1 MAYQSFYN
9 ITDWQNLPAQKTALN
24 RTNLLHLENGV
35 KEADNR
41 IVQLDALKLSMEIAN
56 TLVKSVN
63 VDTKTGVITVTKL
76 NGAIET
82 YDLDIERVVT
92 NFDVTDEGIIIL
104 TLADGT
110 EKQVDIGKFINTFK
124 SSTTVAFSMTDREV
138 TATIIDGSVTMNK
151 LDPTIQS
158 EFRQYMLDAQNARD
172 AALQYEK
179 FAKRYTIGDAEFE
192 GSETDNAKYYYEGTK
207 QAAAETV
214 TNATAASQAAGTAT
228 EQAGIATQKATNA
241 AASANSASADAQT
254 AAEKASAATNKAA
267 EATQAATDASE
278 SANSARKKAG
288 EASGSADN
296 AKRYAVGGVVP
307 EDAEDN
313 AKYYCQQA
321 QKLKDQID
329 AAASLVVPQFYV
341 DFETGMLM
349 SDKKAQGMRFWLEN
363 GIFYGEAGN
372 TEMEVSV

>member
-1 MAYQSFYN
+1 MAYEAFYI
-9 ITDWQNLPAQKTALN
+9 ITDWQNLPSQRTALN
-24 RTNLLHLENGV
+24 RKNLLNMENGI
-35 KEADNR
+35 KEADTR
-41 IVQLDALKLSMEIAN
+41 IVQLDASKLSMEIAN

-63 VDTKTGVITVTKL
+63 VDAKTGVITVTKL
-76 NGAIET
+76 GGGIDT

-104 TLADGT
+104 TLANGT

-124 SSTTVAFSMTDREV
+124 SSATVAFSMTNREV
-138 TATIIDGSVTMNK
+138 TATIIDGSVTMDK
-151 LDPTIQS
+151 LAPSIQS

-172 AALQYEK
+172 AALQYQK

-228 EQAGIATQKATNA
+228 EQAGISTQKATNA

-254 AAEKASAATNKAA
+254 ASEKATISTNQATEAA
-267 EATQAATDASE
+267 QSATDAAE

-296 AKRYAVGGVVP
+296 AKRYAVGGVVS
-307 EDAEDN
+307 EDAQDN

-349 SDKKAQGMRFWLEN
+349 SDKKAQGMRFWLDD

-372 TEMEVSV
+372 TEMEVIA

>member
-1 MAYQSFYN
+1 MAYEAFYI
-9 ITDWQNLPAQKTALN
+9 ITDWQNLPSQRTALN
-24 RTNLLHLENGV
+24 RKNLLNMENGI
-35 KEADNR
+35 KEVDTR
-41 IVQLDALKLSMEIAN
+41 IVQLDASKLSMEIAN

-63 VDTKTGVITVTKL
+63 VDAKTGVITVTKL
-76 NGAIET
+76 GGGIDT

-124 SSTTVAFSMTDREV
+124 SSATVAFSMTNREV
-138 TATIIDGSVTMNK
+138 TATIIDGSVTMDK
-151 LDPTIQS
+151 LAPSIQS

-172 AALQYEK
+172 AALQYQK
-179 FAKRYTIGDAEFE
+179 FTKRYTIGDVEFE

-228 EQAGIATQKATNA
+228 EQAGIATKKATNA

-267 EATQAATDASE
+267 EATQAATDAAE

-288 EASGSADN
+288 EASGSAADS
-296 AKRYAVGGVVP
+296 KRYAVGGVADG
-307 EDAEDN
+307 DAEDN
-313 AKYYCQQA
+313 SKYYCQQA
-321 QKLKDQID
+321 KNYAKLAQEVTDIIYPNVFVNVD
-329 AAASLVVPQFYV
+329 TGHLVA
-341 DFETGMLM
+341 TG
-349 SDKKAQGMRFWLEN
+349 
-363 GIFYGEAGN
+363 GN
-372 TEMEVSV
+372 NFSVTLDDTGHLISAIGSGGG

>member
-124 SSTTVAFSMTDREV
+124 SSATVAFSMTDREV

-151 LDPTIQS
+151 LDPAIQS

-172 AALQYEK
+172 AALQYQK
-179 FAKRYTIGDAEFE
+179 FAKRYTIGDAEFD
-192 GSETDNAKYYYEGTK
+192 GSDIDNAKYYYEGTK
-207 QAAAETV
+207 QAAETTV
-214 TNATAASQAAGTAT
+214 TNAKSAAQDAETATSQAT
-228 EQAGIATQKATNA
+228 IATQKATNA
-241 AASANSASADAQT
+241 AASANSASADAKT
-254 AAEKASAATNKAA
+254 ASEKSEVATSQAAIATKKAQEAANSEQVAMAKAENASSSAA
-267 EATQAATDASE
+267 DS
-278 SANSARKKAG
+278 
-288 EASGSADN
+288 
-296 AKRYAVGGVVP
+296 KRYAVGGVADG
-307 EDAEDN
+307 DAEDN
-313 AKYYCQQA
+313 SKYYCQQA
-321 QKLKDQID
+321 KNYAKLAQEVTDIIYPDVFVNID
-329 AAASLVVPQFYV
+329 TGHLVV
-341 DFETGMLM
+341 TGGNNFSVTL
-349 SDKKAQGMRFWLEN
+349 DDTGHL
-363 GIFYGEAGN
+363 IFAIGSGGG
-372 TEMEVSV
+372 

>member
-1 MAYQSFYN
+1 MAYEAFYI
-9 ITDWQNLPAQKTALN
+9 ITDWQNLPSQRTALN
-24 RTNLLHLENGV
+24 RKNLLNMENGI
-35 KEADNR
+35 KEADTR
-41 IVQLDALKLSMEIAN
+41 IVQLDASKLSMEIAN

-63 VDTKTGVITVTKL
+63 VDAKTGVITVTKL
-76 NGAIET
+76 GGGIDT

-110 EKQVDIGKFINTFK
+110 EKQVDIGKFLNTFK
-124 SSTTVAFSMTDREV
+124 SSATIALTMTDREV
-138 TATIIDGSVTMNK
+138 TASIIDGSVTMDK
-151 LDPTIQS
+151 LDPSIQS

-172 AALQYEK
+172 AALQYQK

-228 EQAGIATQKATNA
+228 EQAGIATKKATNA

-254 AAEKASAATNKAA
+254 AAEKASTATNKAA
-267 EATQAATDASE
+267 EATQAATDAAE

-288 EASGSADN
+288 EASGSADD
-296 AKRYAVGGVVP
+296 AKRYAVGGVVS
-307 EDAEDN
+307 EDVEDN

-329 AAASLVVPQFYV
+329 AAASLVVPQFYI
-341 DFETGMLM
+341 DFATGQLM
-349 SDKKAQGMRFWLEN
+349 SDKKAQGMRFWLED
-363 GIFYGEAGN
+363 GVLYGEAGN
-372 TEMEVSV
+372 TEMEVLA